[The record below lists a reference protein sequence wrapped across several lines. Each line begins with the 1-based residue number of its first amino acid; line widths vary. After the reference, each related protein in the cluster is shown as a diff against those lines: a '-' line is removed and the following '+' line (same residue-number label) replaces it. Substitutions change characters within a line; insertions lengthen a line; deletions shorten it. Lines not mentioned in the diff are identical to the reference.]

1 MHLYIFS
8 SVVCMS
14 SVLFALKT
22 FCGEGTQQKATHD
35 MGPHVCNG
43 CKEGRTG
50 RTMEKLMERQ
60 T

>member
-1 MHLYIFS
+1 
-8 SVVCMS
+8 MS
-14 SVLFALKT
+14 SVLIALKT

-35 MGPHVCNG
+35 MGPHVSDG